1 MATARKRG
9 DSWRVRVLDH
19 TEYDQDGKKKKVYKS
34 ITSRISKRDCE
45 AKAAQY
51 LQKRRRIERDVDVR
65 RALDI
70 YIETKTAVL
79 SPSTISAYRRYVTG
93 GAYRPIETVR
103 VADLT
108 QMDVQRWVSSFARTH
123 SPKYTKNVY
132 ILLSSAL
139 DLAGA
144 ERMRITLPSADAREI
159 HVPTDAEL
167 SRFVESIADDPDL
180 RMAVMLAAFGSLRRS
195 EICAL
200 TPQDVHGNTL
210 RINKSMV
217 RSPDGGF
224 IIRHKNKTAE
234 SSRETTVPAYVIK
247 EMDMTRSRIVMITPD
262 RLTDRFRSAI
272 RSAGLPESFTLHSL
286 RHYYVSIAHAI
297 GVSDAVVM
305 KSGGWRTD
313 AVMKKHYRT
322 TLADY
327 EAADRDKMMKYF
339 TDRHGIDV
347 QRVRGVQ

>member
-19 TEYDQDGKKKKVYKS
+19 TEYDADGKKKKVYKS

-45 AKAAQY
+45 AKANQY
-51 LQKRRRIERDVDVR
+51 LQKKRRVDRDIDVR
-65 RALDI
+65 KALDA
-70 YIETKTAVL
+70 YIETKTSVL
-79 SPSTISAYRRYVTG
+79 SPSTISAYNRYVSS
-93 GAYRPIETVR
+93 GAYGLIETIR

-108 QMDVQRWVSSFARTH
+108 QLDVQRWVSAFAKNH
-123 SPKYTKNVY
+123 SPKYTRNVHM
-132 ILLSSAL
+132 LLSSAL

-144 ERMRITLPSADAREI
+144 EPMRITLPSADAREI

-200 TPQDVHGNTL
+200 TPQDVHGNVL
-210 RINKSMV
+210 KINKSMV
-217 RSPDGGF
+217 RSPEGGF
-224 IIRHKNKTAE
+224 VVRKKNKTVE
-234 SSRETTVPAYVIK
+234 SSRETTVPSYVIR
-247 EMDMTRSRIVMITPD
+247 EMDLSRSRIVMITPD
-262 RLTDRFRSAI
+262 RLTDRFRRAI

-313 AVMKKHYRT
+313 AVMKRHYRT

-327 EAADRDKMMKYF
+327 EAADRDRMMEYF
-339 TDRHGIDV
+339 REKHAVDIP
-347 QRVRGVQ
+347 RGRAVK